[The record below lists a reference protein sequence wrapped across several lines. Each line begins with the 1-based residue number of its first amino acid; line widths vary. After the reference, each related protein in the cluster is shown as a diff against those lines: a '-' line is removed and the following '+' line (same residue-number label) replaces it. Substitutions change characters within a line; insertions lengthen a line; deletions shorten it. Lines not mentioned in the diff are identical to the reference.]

1 MSPPAASR
9 VPAPER
15 RPLTGPGLA
24 TSSRRRRPD
33 CSAAMRIRAGQ
44 SDLHGSAPD
53 RSPVVLLVIDA
64 INDFSFDEA
73 QAVLTPALSMARR
86 IRRFKERAR
95 RVGIPTVYVN
105 DNFGRWRSD
114 FRTLVSH
121 CVRSRGRAV
130 SRLLRPQRQDY
141 FVLKP
146 KHSGFYATTLDLLL
160 EHLGARTLILTGL
173 LADSCILLT
182 AYEAHMRGYDV
193 VVLSDCVAARTAQD
207 HRRALAQI
215 RRALKGN
222 VALSTALDVQRLQRR
237 ARRSLL
243 APRKAP
249 RAL

>member
-1 MSPPAASR
+1 
-9 VPAPER
+9 
-15 RPLTGPGLA
+15 
-24 TSSRRRRPD
+24 
-33 CSAAMRIRAGQ
+33 MRIRAGQ

-64 INDFSFDEA
+64 INDFAFDEA
-73 QAVLTPALSMARR
+73 QAVLASAPSMARR
-86 IRRFKERAR
+86 IRQFKQRAR
-95 RVGIPTVYVN
+95 RAGIPTVYVN

-114 FRTLVSH
+114 FRTLVAH
-121 CVRSRGRAV
+121 CLKTRGRAV
-130 SRLLRPQRQDY
+130 TRVLRPHRQDY

-193 VVLSDCVAARTAQD
+193 LVLSDCVAARTAED

-215 RRALKGN
+215 RRAVKGHG
-222 VALSTALDVQRLQRR
+222 ALA
-237 ARRSLL
+237 A
-243 APRKAP
+243 APQV
-249 RAL
+249 